1 MKHQLSQSTEAEK
14 ACGLLEARPAGF
26 NSQPPQPEQ
35 ADPSLAESA
44 HLLEMLLEN
53 SPDAI
58 YFKDL
63 QSRFVRY
70 SRVFSERY
78 LPGHLTR
85 LEGKT
90 DFDIFTAEHA
100 RPAFEDEQ
108 AIIRTG
114 RPMIGK
120 LEKETFPNGQVA
132 WALTSKMPWRDKQGR
147 IVGTFGIS
155 KDVTPLKKTEDK
167 LAEQQELLRTLL
179 DNVPD
184 CIYFKDRQSRFVH
197 VNRSKLLKSVRR
209 VPHLQKQVEE
219 TGGEADTQL
228 LAGLTDFDIFAE
240 AHARPAF
247 DDEQRIIATGEPLID
262 KLERQTHLDGAISWS
277 LTTKMPWRDKEGQ
290 ILGTFGVSRDI
301 SALKE
306 AEAELAA
313 ANQRLLETSRLAG
326 MAEVAS
332 DVLHNVGNTLNSIN
346 VSCTLVMDRL
356 KGAHFENLAKV
367 AELLEQNTGRLD
379 EFLTRDPQGKHVPS
393 YLAGLARSLQGENTW
408 LLSEVELLRKH
419 IDHVNQIVAMQ
430 QNYAKVAGVEESVD
444 VLQLVEDALRINAAA
459 LTRHSVELRR
469 EFEPVPPILVDKHK
483 VLQILVN
490 LIRNAK
496 YAVGEAD
503 RADKVV
509 TVRVRPHND
518 NIVIQ
523 VQDNGIGIPAE
534 NLTRIFSHG
543 FTTRRQ
549 GHGFGLHSGALAARD
564 LGGTLTAHS
573 DSPGQGATFTLT
585 LPAKRTIREA

>member
-1 MKHQLSQSTEAEK
+1 
-14 ACGLLEARPAGF
+14 
-26 NSQPPQPEQ
+26 
-35 ADPSLAESA
+35 
-44 HLLEMLLEN
+44 
-53 SPDAI
+53 
-58 YFKDL
+58 
-63 QSRFVRY
+63 
-70 SRVFSERY
+70 
-78 LPGHLTR
+78 
-85 LEGKT
+85 
-90 DFDIFTAEHA
+90 
-100 RPAFEDEQ
+100 
-108 AIIRTG
+108 
-114 RPMIGK
+114 
-120 LEKETFPNGQVA
+120 
-132 WALTSKMPWRDKQGR
+132 MPWRDKAGR

-155 KDVTPLKKTEDK
+155 KDVTPLKETEDK
-167 LAEQQELLRTLL
+167 LAEQRELLRTLL

-197 VNRSKLLKSVRR
+197 VNRSKLLKSARR
-209 VPHLQKQVEE
+209 VPHLQKVVEQ
-219 TGGEADTQL
+219 TGGEPDTQL

-262 KLERQTHLDGAISWS
+262 KLERQTHLDGAVSWS

-356 KGAHFENLAKV
+356 KGAHFGNLAKV
-367 AELLEQNTGRLD
+367 AELLEQNTGGLD
-379 EFLTRDPQGKHVPS
+379 EFLTRDPQGKHIPS
-393 YLAGLARSLQGENTW
+393 YLAGLARNLQGQNTW
-408 LLSEVELLRKH
+408 LLSEVDLLRKH

-430 QNYAKVAGVEESVD
+430 QNYAKVAGVEESVE

-509 TVRVRPHND
+509 TVRVRPTHPD
-518 NIVIQ
+518 NILIQ

-573 DSPGQGATFTLT
+573 DGPEQGATFTLT
-585 LPAKRTIREA
+585 LPAKRKTREA